1 MPTVDAQ
8 QLRAV
13 VGAAHRIGERLV
25 PVAVRADPQWS
36 GPDVLDGATPIRVA
50 VCPSPLAVR
59 AALADY
65 SAESGELLAML
76 TPCDDRDL
84 GPDVL
89 ARVAKRRVLSLDPF
103 TAVTALFGATVL
115 DPTLVRDDRWLIDDL
130 IELAPPGGWPA
141 ARPVSGVLDADL
153 AWQTWHRER
162 FGDVAIPGSVADVI
176 EIGERSAVGETLRSL
191 IEERRH
197 RVATRWAQGVAPVEL
212 LVDLIAYGNTDDLV
226 AFGLIA
232 DVLYAITD
240 DPALAHQQTLARVRF
255 EPVLGRD
262 RLNAAAARRWADA
275 AHQLLDT
282 SGSPST
288 HLDRAEQLLADNGS
302 ADLAVLSDR
311 LPRGFELRLAVLA
324 GALRTEDIAAAETAL
339 ADIRRHQLALR
350 RPARVAKAEAALRL
364 LRRSRRR
371 GTTTPASSFA
381 EAVTGYAADGA
392 WVDELRLRLADGDS
406 VPELAAVYT
415 DLGAAIDAERREAD
429 VQFATLL
436 ADWSKSEPVHDPR
449 LAPLEHVLTEIV
461 APVAADAPV
470 LVLVCDGMSLAVANE
485 LLRDIALEGWT
496 LATPADREAWPT
508 GVALLPTVTEVS
520 RTSLLAG
527 SRIEGGQAEEQT
539 GFTSHPALRAA
550 SNPAKPPVL
559 FHKGRLMGPS
569 GQALPDDVRAVL
581 ADTAQRV
588 VGVVV
593 NTVDDHLNRGQQIHV
608 DWGLDTIK
616 PVAWLLDAAAEAGR
630 VVVLTADHGHVI
642 HGEGAMLRPAGSDVG
657 ERWRT
662 APPEP
667 QPDEVEVA
675 GPRVLKSGR
684 VVLPADG
691 RIRYGGHKHGYHGG
705 ATPQE
710 VLVPVAVLART
721 LPEGWV
727 HRPLAAPAWWNAEP
741 SLPALSP
748 APARPRPAPP
758 TRAPQPT
765 LFEPEPAP
773 AAEPVSAGVDTW
785 VTTLLAGPTF
795 VAQRQRLPRPIPDE
809 RIAGYLRHIHH
820 NGGEIPLATLA
831 TRTGEPPDQLRMTLT
846 MLQRLLNVDGT
857 EILAV
862 RGDQTVELNT
872 SLLAIQFEVA
882 IP

>member
-1 MPTVDAQ
+1 MPTIDAQ

-13 VGAAHRIGERLV
+13 VGAAHRPGERLV

-36 GPDVLDGATPIRVA
+36 GPDVLDGTTPIRVA

-59 AALADY
+59 AALADH
-65 SAESGELLAML
+65 SADSGELLAML

-103 TAVTALFGATVL
+103 SAVTALFGATVL

-153 AWQTWHRER
+153 AWLTWHQER
-162 FGDVAIPGSVADVI
+162 LGDVAIPASVADVI
-176 EIGERSAVGETLRSL
+176 EIAERTAVGETLRSL
-191 IEERRH
+191 TEERRH

-212 LVDLIAYGNTDDLV
+212 LIDLIAYGNTDDLI
-226 AFGLIA
+226 ALGLIA
-232 DVLYAITD
+232 DVLYAVTD
-240 DPALAHQQTLARVRF
+240 DPALAQQQTLARVRF

-262 RLNAAAARRWADA
+262 RLDGVAAGRWADA

-282 SGSPST
+282 SAAAST
-288 HLDRAEQLLADNGS
+288 HLDRAEQLLAESGA

-311 LPRGFELRLAVLA
+311 LPHGFELRLAA
-324 GALRTEDIAAAETAL
+324 FARALRADEVAAAESAL
-339 ADIRRHQLALR
+339 ADVRRHQLATR

-364 LRRSRRR
+364 LRRSLQRKVPA
-371 GTTTPASSFA
+371 PASSFV
-381 EAVTGYAADGA
+381 EAVVGYASEGA
-392 WVDELRLRLADGDS
+392 WVDELRQRLADGDS

-415 DLGAAIDAERREAD
+415 ELGAAIDAERRDGD
-429 VQFATLL
+429 VRFATLL

-449 LAPLEHVLTEIV
+449 LAPLEHVLAEIV

-496 LATPADREAWPT
+496 LATPPGRESWPT

-520 RTSLLAG
+520 RTSLLSGA
-527 SRIEGGQAEEQT
+527 RIEGGQAEEQT
-539 GFTSHPALRAA
+539 GFTTHPALRAA
-550 SNPAKPPVL
+550 SNPAKPPML
-559 FHKGRLMGPS
+559 FHKGRLVGPN

-581 ADTAQRV
+581 ADSAQRV

-662 APPEP
+662 TPPEP
-667 QPDEVEVA
+667 ALRRSRSRRATRPQV
-675 GPRVLKSGR
+675 GPSGAACR
-684 VVLPADG
+684 RSDPV
-691 RIRYGGHKHGYHGG
+691 RR
-705 ATPQE
+705 PQ
-710 VLVPVAVLART
+710 A
-721 LPEGWV
+721 
-727 HRPLAAPAWWNAEP
+727 
-741 SLPALSP
+741 
-748 APARPRPAPP
+748 
-758 TRAPQPT
+758 
-765 LFEPEPAP
+765 
-773 AAEPVSAGVDTW
+773 
-785 VTTLLAGPTF
+785 
-795 VAQRQRLPRPIPDE
+795 RLPRRRHPPGSARPGRRARPHPARGLGAPTLGRSIMVE
-809 RIAGYLRHIHH
+809 RR
-820 NGGEIPLATLA
+820 TLA
-831 TRTGEPPDQLRMTLT
+831 ACGEPSSGSAPVRTAGTCTATDPVRTRTGTHRRTP
-846 MLQRLLNVDGT
+846 
-857 EILAV
+857 
-862 RGDQTVELNT
+862 
-872 SLLAIQFEVA
+872 
-882 IP
+882 